1 MLSYI
6 TLYAIPVPS
15 NAEIYVQ
22 QFRSLIDFE
31 ILKPNNFLP
40 LINKDWNQ
48 EYFITMGKTTAL
60 SGL

>member
-15 NAEIYVQ
+15 NAEIYVKE
-22 QFRSLIDFE
+22 FRNLIDFE

-40 LINKDWNQ
+40 LINKDWN
-48 EYFITMGKTTAL
+48 I
-60 SGL
+60 